1 MATIHQIPV
10 PKQPELTRDQKLRIQ
25 TLFFDANFTRDQI
38 CLQTGHSYRQVCYA
52 IQHRLTPQKS
62 KAGRR
67 VILNIPQRKKL
78 IEWVTASAENRQT
91 PWVAIPGILNWD
103 CGEKAIRTAFKKEGY
118 RRCIA
123 TKKCP
128 LSEENRKKRLEMS
141 SGMRSSGVM
150 KHGHNLGGI
159 LDLESLAGLKRSN
172 IKIVWHQDIKGRL
185 DGCFGG
191 L

>member
-25 TLFFDANFTRDQI
+25 TLFSDANFTRDQI

-103 CGEKAIRTAFKKEGY
+103 PQLGLWRESHKD
-118 RRCIA
+118 CIQ
-123 TKKCP
+123 K
-128 LSEENRKKRLEMS
+128 
-141 SGMRSSGVM
+141 GGV
-150 KHGHNLGGI
+150 
-159 LDLESLAGLKRSN
+159 
-172 IKIVWHQDIKGRL
+172 
-185 DGCFGG
+185 
-191 L
+191 